1 MPRRSNT
8 LIVSEPV
15 VLLSRWRIF
24 ETDDGLKRLV
34 GFDNLDQ
41 GCVSSALVKFD
52 QDAMQA
58 QTSDGST
65 YRLLGEP
72 GFFWTVVE
80 VWDRVIEENRASGRC
95 VWNRVRERSDGNYRS
110 NKAWSCL
117 VFSAVAT

>member
-1 MPRRSNT
+1 MPRRSN
-8 LIVSEPV
+8 IHIASEPA

-52 QDAMQA
+52 QNAMQA
-58 QTSDGST
+58 RTTDGST

-72 GFFWTVVE
+72 GFFLTVVE
-80 VWDRVIEENRASGRC
+80 VWDTRFR
-95 VWNRVRERSDGNYRS
+95 REAGVTKDVTEQMCGT
-110 NKAWSCL
+110 L
-117 VFSAVAT
+117 